1 MVLRPRVRGQ
11 MNSAKAKLTYK
22 YKEDADAAAAADADA
37 EAEADLIDITA
48 WSTAPGRVEILSHG
62 AFEKATVNVDLWHS
76 ATTYASVALLAIPF
90 MAWRKAAAAPGSA

>member
-22 YKEDADAAAAADADA
+22 YKEDAAADADA
-37 EAEADLIDITA
+37 DADADLIDITA

-76 ATTYASVALLAIPF
+76 ATTYISVALLALPF